1 MHLSEALQHYGYY
14 AILIAG
20 FFEGETILMLG
31 AYAVH
36 EGYLSM
42 LPVIACGATAAF
54 CADQTYF
61 FLARHKGA
69 HLLRSRP
76 KLSQRIERI
85 GSLVAR
91 HPVATIFLMRFAW
104 GFRIVMPAALGM
116 GRLSAPAFLAL
127 DAVAAIVWAT
137 AVALFGIKL
146 TALAHAVAGPLH
158 AREKALI
165 AGAIAI
171 ALAVAFVRHRQS
183 HR

>member
-36 EGYLSM
+36 EGYLKM
-42 LPVIACGATAAF
+42 LPVIGCGAAAAF

-61 FLARHKGA
+61 FLARRKGA
-69 HLLRSRP
+69 RFLGSRP
-76 KLSQRIERI
+76 KLAQRIERI
-85 GSLVAR
+85 GSFVAK

-116 GRLSAPAFLAL
+116 GRLSAPAFVAL
-127 DAVAAIVWAT
+127 DAMAATVWST
-137 AVALFGIKL
+137 AVALFGIKI
-146 TALAHAVAGPLH
+146 TALAHAIAGPLH
-158 AREKALI
+158 AREHQLVA
-165 AGAIAI
+165 AAIAI
-171 ALAVAFVRHRQS
+171 GLTVALVRHWQS